1 MITPNKVTSLDE
13 SIIGKMSFLIVEDV
27 TEITVGELLNLRLK
41 KFEDIGEF
49 VLALD
54 VLYTLGVIDLEKE
67 KGLIRYV
74 S

>member
-1 MITPNKVTSLDE
+1 MIVPNKITSLDE
-13 SIIGKMSFLIVEDV
+13 SIIGKVSFLIVED
-27 TEITVGELLNLRLK
+27 TEEITIGELLKLRLK

-54 VLYTLGVIDLEKE
+54 TLYALGRIEFEEE